1 MDKDE
6 ERRVLI
12 EALQKIEW
20 LDVGPLDSEH
30 ALRLMIMRAGAIA
43 TDALRR
49 VGAK

>member
-12 EALQKIEW
+12 EALQKIEL

-30 ALRLMIMRAGAIA
+30 ALRLLVMRMGAIA

-49 VGAK
+49 VGVK